1 MDNSQTLQT
10 LLDDIRQGQEAV
22 AIVKC
27 YADGFK
33 AANYIKTINPVQP
46 PKAFNYSPQ
55 VFAIYCNDQARSMIE
70 WGHVEWAEVK
80 DIRNA
85 ALIANRADEV
95 LDNLCRAQAQ

>member
-1 MDNSQTLQT
+1 MNNLQTLQT
-10 LLDDIRQGQEAV
+10 LLDGIRQGQESV
-22 AIVKC
+22 AIVKS

-33 AANYIKTINPVQP
+33 AAKYIKSINPIQP

-55 VFAIYCNDQARSMIE
+55 VFAIYCNAQARAMLE

-95 LDNLCRAQAQ
+95 LDNLCRAKAQ